1 MLNNYIWRLKNRFET
16 EIFVVDN
23 ENGEHILIAPFRY
36 DKRSKVHKLLYAVN
50 GAEYC
55 DFIYFPNTDDSEIKE
70 VLNWVLEQM
79 YDKVELQWIPE
90 GKQKIDCYS

>member
-1 MLNNYIWRLKNRFET
+1 MYIQKYSKLSSLIYSYNKMYSSNLTLSPTCSLAFVDNVLNDYIWKLQNRFET

-50 GAEYC
+50 GAEYLSL
-55 DFIYFPNTDDSEIKE
+55 IHI
-70 VLNWVLEQM
+70 
-79 YDKVELQWIPE
+79 
-90 GKQKIDCYS
+90 